1 MLDGPRLP
9 PASGRPAK
17 SLVVF
22 LHGYGANGDDL
33 IEIGRLWASV
43 LPDTAFA
50 SPHAPEQCPEA
61 PPGGRQWFP
70 LSLTDMHLIAEGV
83 REATPGIDAFLDAEL
98 ARYGLDDSALALV
111 GFSQGAMMALQ
122 VGPRRVRRI
131 AGIIAYSGMLA
142 APESLVETAAD
153 KPPILLVHGEADPV
167 VPVIALHA
175 AVSALGAAE
184 FAVEWHV
191 SPNLEHGIDQDG
203 LQMGA
208 GFLRR
213 VLT

>member
-9 PASGRPAK
+9 PASGGPAK

-33 IEIGRLWASV
+33 IEIGRVWAPV
-43 LPDTAFA
+43 LPDTAFV
-50 SPHAPEQCPEA
+50 SPHAPEPCPEA

-70 LSLTDMHLIAEGV
+70 LSLTDMQVVADGV
-83 REATPGIDAFLDAEL
+83 RGAAPAIDAFLDAEL
-98 ARYGLDDSALALV
+98 ARHGLDDRALALV

-122 VGPRRVRRI
+122 VGPRRTRRI
-131 AGIIAYSGMLA
+131 AGIVAYSGMLA
-142 APESLVETAAD
+142 GPEALVEAPAD
-153 KPPILLVHGEADPV
+153 KPPVLLLHGAADPV
-167 VPVIALHA
+167 VPVVALHA
-175 AVSALGAAE
+175 AVSALGAAD

-191 SPNLEHGIDQDG
+191 SPHLEHGIDQDG
-203 LQMGA
+203 LEMGA

-213 VLT
+213 VLG